1 MRAKAIADGQQ
12 VEIPVLR
19 IFRTV
24 GTQGVRVSRKRKVR
38 SKRRRRMI
46 GKSVI

>member
-19 IFRTV
+19 IFRNV
-24 GTQGVRVSRKRKVR
+24 GTQEDRETQERKYWVKHKVEVRRKNH
-38 SKRRRRMI
+38 
-46 GKSVI
+46 